1 MRRFIAL
8 VLLALAPVV
17 ATGCGSDNPNDP
29 TASIAGTYTLLSV
42 DGVALPITVLEGNP
56 KIEVVR
62 DDLTLASGGAVTRT
76 VAFRFTQDGVP
87 STQSEVA
94 RGTFTV
100 SGSTVSIRMAD
111 DPTIVTGAVSD
122 RTITIVADGSTLIYQ
137 RP

>member
-1 MRRFIAL
+1 M
-8 VLLALAPVV
+8 
-17 ATGCGSDNPNDP
+17 
-29 TASIAGTYTLLSV
+29 
-42 DGVALPITVLEGNP
+42 
-56 KIEVVR
+56 
-62 DDLTLASGGAVTRT
+62 
-76 VAFRFTQDGVP
+76 
-87 STQSEVA
+87 A